1 MANPLFRS
9 VNITPVNTNL
19 SLLTLLRAVDAG
31 VERRCQYVQIQVA
44 IDGGAASAIVRVV
57 NQTVGADAD
66 CGVELVS
73 TQALTIGTAE
83 LNTVNLE
90 NIYVRSDVDN
100 TRLNIAMV
108 VK

>member
-44 IDGGAASAIVRVV
+44 IDAPGGVVVRVV
-57 NQTVGADAD
+57 NQTVGADND

-90 NIYVRSDVDN
+90 NIHVRSDIDN